1 MMFKIVKQSKRS
13 GARLSTLSLS
23 HGKISGPFFMP
34 IATRGTVRSLAFSDV
49 VSMGAEIVLANT
61 YHLYLRPGIPALKKL
76 GGLHAF
82 TGWNRPIL
90 TDSGGY
96 QVFSLAKMRKITD
109 AGVDFQSHIDGARV
123 SLTPEESLRA
133 QITMGVDVAMVLDDV
148 AEYPATHERAA
159 DALRRT
165 TLWAK
170 RQAKLAKTSKTKT
183 KVFGIVQG
191 SIYKDLREQSARE
204 LVALNFDG
212 YAIGGLSVGE
222 PKKFLRE
229 LTKFTAAL
237 LPENKPRYLM
247 GVGTPDDILA
257 AVKNGVDMF
266 DCVLPTRN
274 ARHGTLYVNRRWDAK
289 GNMKYDALKI
299 TNRKYALSKARLD
312 KNCKCETCKTTSRA
326 YLRHLF
332 NVGEPLAMHLATIH
346 NVNFYLELMREI
358 RSKIKNG
365 QI

>member
-1 MMFKIVKQSKRS
+1 MFKVLKKSKRS
-13 GARLSTLSLS
+13 GARIGTLTLSRGRVS
-23 HGKISGPFFMP
+23 SPFFMP
-34 IATRGTVRSLAFSDV
+34 IATRGAVRSLAFSDV
-49 VSMGAEIVLANT
+49 VDMGAEIVLANT

-76 GGLHAF
+76 GGLHEF
-82 TGWNRPIL
+82 TGWDKPIL

-109 AGVDFQSHIDGARV
+109 VGVDFQSHIDGAKV
-123 SLTPEESLRA
+123 SLTPEESLRS
-133 QITMGVDVAMVLDDV
+133 QIAMGVDIAMLLDDV
-148 AEYPATHERAA
+148 AEYPASHERAA

-170 RQAKLAKTSKTKT
+170 RQAKLAKVSKAKT

-191 SIYKDLREQSARE
+191 SVYKDLRKQSAEE

-229 LTKFTAAL
+229 MTKFTAAL

-247 GVGTPDDILA
+247 GVGTPDDIVA

-266 DCVLPTRN
+266 DCVIPTRN
-274 ARHGTLYVNRRWDAK
+274 ARHGSLFVNRRWDAK
-289 GNMKYDALKI
+289 GNLRYDVLKI
-299 TNRKYALSKARLD
+299 TNRKYALSKDRIDA
-312 KNCKCETCKTTSRA
+312 KCPCETCKTTTRA

-358 RSKIKNG
+358 RGRIKKG
-365 QI
+365 LL

>member
-1 MMFKIVKQSKRS
+1 MFKILKQSKRS
-13 GARLSTLSLS
+13 GARLSTLTLS
-23 HGKISGPFFMP
+23 HGKVSAPFFMP
-34 IATRGTVRSLAFSDV
+34 IATRGAVRSLAFSDV
-49 VSMGAEIVLANT
+49 KSMGAEIVLANT

-76 GGLHAF
+76 GGLHEF
-82 TGWNRPIL
+82 TRWDKPIL

-96 QVFSLAKMRKITD
+96 QVFSLAKMRKVSD
-109 AGVDFQSHIDGARV
+109 AGVDFQSHIDGAHV
-123 SLTPEESLRA
+123 SLTPEESLKA
-133 QITMGVDVAMVLDDV
+133 QMIMGVDVAMVLDDV
-148 AEYPATHERAA
+148 AAYPATHERAA

-170 RQAKLAKTSKTKT
+170 RQAKLAKVSKTKT

-191 SIYKDLREQSARE
+191 SIYKDLRKQSAEE
-204 LVALNFDG
+204 LVSLNFDG

-229 LTKFTAAL
+229 MTKFTAAL

-247 GVGTPDDILA
+247 GVGTPDDIVA

-266 DCVLPTRN
+266 DCVIPTRN

-289 GNMKYDALKI
+289 GNLKYDVLKI
-299 TNRKYALSKARLD
+299 TNSKYALSKNRIDA
-312 KNCKCETCKTTSRA
+312 KCACETCKTTSRA

-346 NVNFYLELMREI
+346 NVNFYLELMREV
-358 RSKIKNG
+358 RSRIKQG
-365 QI
+365 KL